1 MNKWIRKIEPAWMNI
16 AGRKFA
22 LGSYKDL
29 NGQLRH
35 CFTYQDRVPLHRYEV
50 QRRGTLRA
58 IVAVKLEIEFLKA

>member
-1 MNKWIRKIEPAWMNI
+1 MDPKDGACMSEHS
-16 AGRKFA
+16 GRKFA
-22 LGSYKDL
+22 LGSYKYL

-58 IVAVKLEIEFLKA
+58 IVAVKLEIGFLKA